1 MARKYPIGIQSLHQQ
16 QHIICSSP
24 GGMSGQTLNTYCGSS
39 NTATD
44 EDDDA
49 IW

>member
-1 MARKYPIGIQSLHQQ
+1 MKVVKIQQ

-39 NTATD
+39 NTVTD